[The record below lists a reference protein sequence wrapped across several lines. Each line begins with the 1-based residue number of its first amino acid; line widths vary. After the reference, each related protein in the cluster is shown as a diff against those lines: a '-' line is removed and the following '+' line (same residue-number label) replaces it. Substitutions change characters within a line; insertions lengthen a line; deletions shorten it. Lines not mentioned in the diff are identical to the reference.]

1 MKTNINLQD
10 VFLNHARRE
19 KVQVTVYLM
28 NGVKL
33 IGTVRGFDSF
43 IVVIESCGVQNAVY
57 KHAISTIIPLKPIN
71 LLGNELPDCA
81 G

>member
-19 KVQVTVYLM
+19 KVPVTVYLM

-71 LLGNELPDCA
+71 LLGSELPDCA